1 MQVINK
7 YVSIDNRKDENLAE
21 LYIYG
26 DIEDNKI
33 FDEDV
38 TPKEVKKALDSF
50 ENVKTIDLHINSGGG
65 SCFAGNAIFN
75 VLDSYRSKHGVTIN
89 TYIDGIAASMASGIA
104 CVGDKVY
111 AAQNSLLMYHKPL
124 MMAMGNADD
133 FAKNIEILQRTEA
146 ALCKNYMRKFKG
158 TEDELKELLK
168 NETWLSAD
176 EAKEYGFVDE
186 ILEPIELAASA
197 KGITF
202 GSQTFSGKTADM
214 IKNKYKGKI
223 DEKEKNA
230 LVYNEALLDYGI
242 NEEMFNSLNMES
254 DSILKII
261 DAVKDSFK
269 QEPVKQFVDKEKV
282 LNILNCKDITE
293 DELLDF
299 ALAGMNAPDVT
310 DIQNKA
316 NEFEKIVNKAREDAM
331 ACAKRAKGEAF
342 NESRTKKMLDALDY
356 EEIVEQMNEWSAE
369 AKNVLHAGTR
379 VSTPESD
386 IENSKPI
393 NVDDYKI

>member
-1 MQVINK
+1 MRVINK
-7 YVSIDNRKDENLAE
+7 YVSIDNRKDKNLAE

-38 TPKEVKKALDSF
+38 TPKEVKNALDSF

-75 VLDSYRSKHGVTIN
+75 VLDSYRNKHGVTIN
-89 TYIDGIAASMASGIA
+89 TYIDGLAASMASGIA
-104 CVGDKVY
+104 CVGDTIY
-111 AAQNSLLMYHKPL
+111 AAENSLVMVHRPL
-124 MMAMGNADD
+124 CVCVGNADD
-133 FAKNIEILQRTEA
+133 FQKKIALLEKTEQT
-146 ALCKNYMRKFKG
+146 LLSNYMRKFKG

-168 NETWLSAD
+168 NETWLTAE

-186 ILEPIELAASA
+186 ILEPIELTASA

-223 DEKEKNA
+223 AEKEEND
-230 LVYNEALLDYGI
+230 LVYNDALMDYGI

-254 DSILKII
+254 DSILKVI

-269 QEPVKQFVDKEKV
+269 QEPVKQFVDKEKA
-282 LNILNCKDITE
+282 LNVLNCKDITE

-331 ACAKRAKGEAF
+331 ACAKRVKGDAF

-356 EEIVEQMNEWSAE
+356 EEIVDQMNEWSVE

-393 NVDDYKI
+393 NVEDYKI